1 MSSPSPFHLTW
12 KGRRGLLMKT
22 LERVTGL
29 GKLDQFYRQHIT
41 DQQGKA
47 FLEETMN
54 ILGFD
59 YQTHGSAFSHIP
71 AKGSL
76 LVIAN
81 HPFGGA
87 EGIALLDAFLKV
99 RPDVRILSNQLLNA
113 LPGLKE
119 LFIGVD
125 ILSDS
130 SREERKAA
138 NKAAIAEATQWVT
151 NGGLLI
157 VFPSGEVADWDWQ
170 KKTTQEAPW
179 RHTAGNILKE
189 TRAPVLPVYVDGR
202 NRWRFYLLGRIH
214 PLLRTM
220 QLVRELIGKKGQTL
234 QLYGGN
240 IEPAHSFRNIPAGS
254 RLTSTLRIR
263 TLLLSPE
270 NQQEEAPPQVAHSGE
285 SPLAQP
291 VAPELLAQDIQHL
304 PESARLLSKGDL
316 DVWCTEAQPIPHVLE
331 EIGRLRELTFRE
343 VGEGTGCETDIDRFD
358 QHYLHLFLWNRE
370 KQEIVGAYRIGQV
383 DKLVAAKGVDGLYS
397 RSLFHYDQRFLNKL
411 GSCLEMG
418 RSFIRPEYQ
427 KSLMPLQMLW
437 KGIGRWIVNHPQ
449 YRILF
454 GPVSISNDYRN
465 LSRYLMAMSLE
476 ENNFDQ
482 ELASLVQPTQPLPDI
497 KGLPWNRE
505 MLAGLGDIEQLSS
518 LVQVVEKDR
527 GVPILLRQYLKL
539 NGTFVGFNVD
549 RDFNDALDGLIIVDL
564 LKSERRAITR
574 YLGEDGYKVLSEY
587 HAAKEESD
595 STAAG

>member
-29 GKLDQFYRQHIT
+29 RTLDQFYRQHIT

-71 AKGSL
+71 ETGSL

-87 EGIALLDAFLKV
+87 EGIALLDVFLKV

-138 NKAAIAEATQWVT
+138 NKAAIAEATQWVS

-157 VFPSGEVADWDWQ
+157 VFPSGEVADWAWRKQ
-170 KKTTQEAPW
+170 TLQEAPW

-189 TRAPVLPVYVDGR
+189 TQAPVFPVYVDGK

-220 QLVRELIGKKGQTL
+220 QLVRELISKKGQTL

-240 IEPAHSFRNIPAGS
+240 IESAHSFRNISAGS
-254 RLTSTLRIR
+254 SLTSTLRIR
-263 TLLLSPE
+263 TLLLSPAS
-270 NQQEEAPPQVAHSGE
+270 QQEKAPLQGPDNGE
-285 SPLAQP
+285 CPLAQP
-291 VAPELLAQDIQHL
+291 VSPELLTQDIQQL
-304 PESARLLSKGDL
+304 PENACLLSKGDL
-316 DVWCTEAQPIPHVLE
+316 EVWCTEAQAIPHVLQ

-370 KQEIVGAYRIGQV
+370 KQEIVGAYRVGQV

-397 RSLFHYDQRFLNKL
+397 RSLFHYGQRFLNKL

-437 KGIGRWIVNHPQ
+437 KGIGCWIVNHPQ
-449 YRILF
+449 YRVLF

-574 YLGEDGYKVLSEY
+574 YLGENGYKVLSEY
-587 HAAKEESD
+587 HAAKAETD